1 MLGSTIAPVA
11 LAFAVVDLTGSP
23 SDLGLVLGASFVPQ
37 VLFLV
42 VGGVW
47 ADRVPRNLVM
57 VAADLVGAAAQAT
70 LAVLLLTGRAE
81 VWHVVCVAAV
91 RGVAAAFFMPAAQG
105 VVPQVVPPSMLQQAN
120 AILGFSRNGT
130 ALAGAAFGGL
140 LVAGLGPGT
149 ALAVD
154 AATYV
159 AGACFLACLRVP
171 ALPIVRRRFV
181 AELREGWLEVRSRTW
196 LWAIVVQFTFINAF
210 SWAAFFVLGP
220 FVAESSLG
228 GPAAWG
234 LILTA
239 EAVGML
245 VGGLIALRHRPRR
258 PLLVGNAALL
268 LIALPLCA
276 LALSAGQLVIA
287 AAAFAAGVGV
297 EFFEVLWATT
307 LQNRIPAERLSRV
320 SSYDWLGSFALVPVG
335 TILVGPLAATIGFAD
350 TLWIAAG
357 VVVASSTAVMLFGG
371 VRQLVDAPTVAV
383 EPAQRRALAA

>member
-1 MLGSTIAPVA
+1 VAPA
-11 LAFAVVDLTGSP
+11 QLT
-23 SDLGLVLGASFVPQ
+23 LGA
-37 VLFLV
+37 
-42 VGGVW
+42 
-47 ADRVPRNLVM
+47 
-57 VAADLVGAAAQAT
+57 
-70 LAVLLLTGRAE
+70 
-81 VWHVVCVAAV
+81 
-91 RGVAAAFFMPAAQG
+91 
-105 VVPQVVPPSMLQQAN
+105 
-120 AILGFSRNGT
+120 
-130 ALAGAAFGGL
+130 
-140 LVAGLGPGT
+140 
-149 ALAVD
+149 
-154 AATYV
+154 
-159 AGACFLACLRVP
+159 
-171 ALPIVRRRFV
+171 
-181 AELREGWLEVRSRTW
+181 
-196 LWAIVVQFTFINAF
+196 
-210 SWAAFFVLGP
+210 
-220 FVAESSLG
+220 

-245 VGGLIALRHRPRR
+245 VGGLIALHHRPGR

-371 VRQLVDAPTVAV
+371 VRQLIDAPTVAV
-383 EPAQRRALAA
+383 EPTHRRALAA